1 MNSSSQD
8 ICTYK
13 TGKDHIMVLKEGI
26 IKQEPNNDGN
36 RKNKKAEKEAFSALQ
51 VLVSVQTQYA

>member
-1 MNSSSQD
+1 
-8 ICTYK
+8 
-13 TGKDHIMVLKEGI
+13 MVLKEGI